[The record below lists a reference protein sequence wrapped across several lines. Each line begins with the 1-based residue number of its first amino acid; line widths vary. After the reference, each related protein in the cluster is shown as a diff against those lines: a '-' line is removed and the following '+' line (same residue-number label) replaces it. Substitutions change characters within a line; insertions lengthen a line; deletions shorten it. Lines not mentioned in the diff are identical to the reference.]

1 MISILSTAKRP
12 ILDSIKSTLSIC
24 AVNKRNASHTDIVF
38 PNFDDYRLE
47 SVKNPTGPEA
57 SESVDDRRGT
67 PSAIVYGV
75 GGACSVISAKVI
87 LNTLVEYK
95 SMPADMKAMASV
107 EINLDEVPEGKT
119 KTFEWRGKPIFV
131 KHRTEA
137 EIKREQAVE
146 VSQLR
151 DPQKDED
158 RVQRPEWSI
167 LIGVCTH
174 LGCIPISNMGEFG
187 GYFCPCHGSHYDA
200 SGRIRKGPA
209 PLNMEIPD
217 YEFVNDNT
225 IVFEYGK
232 EKTPD

>member
-12 ILDSIKSTLSIC
+12 IFDSIKSTLSIC

-47 SVKNPTGPEA
+47 SVKNPTGSEA
-57 SESVDDRRGT
+57 SESVDDRR
-67 PSAIVYGV
+67 V

-209 PLNMEIPD
+209 PLNMAIPD

-225 IVFEYGK
+225 IVVGK
-232 EKTPD
+232 P

>member
-1 MISILSTAKRP
+1 
-12 ILDSIKSTLSIC
+12 
-24 AVNKRNASHTDIVF
+24 
-38 PNFDDYRLE
+38 
-47 SVKNPTGPEA
+47 
-57 SESVDDRRGT
+57 
-67 PSAIVYGV
+67 
-75 GGACSVISAKVI
+75 
-87 LNTLVEYK
+87 
-95 SMPADMKAMASV
+95 MKAMASV

-174 LGCIPISNMGEFG
+174 LGCIPICWF
-187 GYFCPCHGSHYDA
+187 YFL
-200 SGRIRKGPA
+200 I
-209 PLNMEIPD
+209 L
-217 YEFVNDNT
+217 FL
-225 IVFEYGK
+225 IVFIFFVCSHNGHFRPQCMQNLKLEY
-232 EKTPD
+232 

>member
-1 MISILSTAKRP
+1 
-12 ILDSIKSTLSIC
+12 
-24 AVNKRNASHTDIVF
+24 
-38 PNFDDYRLE
+38 
-47 SVKNPTGPEA
+47 
-57 SESVDDRRGT
+57 
-67 PSAIVYGV
+67 
-75 GGACSVISAKVI
+75 
-87 LNTLVEYK
+87 
-95 SMPADMKAMASV
+95 MKFRK
-107 EINLDEVPEGKT
+107 ERQ

-209 PLNMEIPD
+209 PLNMAIPD

-225 IVFEYGK
+225 IVVGK
-232 EKTPD
+232 P